1 MCICVHA
8 YISSD
13 IFLGHLLSLLKVG
26 LHIQVYDFVG
36 LAKLYY
42 AGSHGMDI
50 MGPVR
55 PMTNDHLDCVR
66 STDKQVIGLDTCLSC
81 TLILCFNR
89 LFLLKYFFDLVSCI
103 SFLVIKG

>member
-8 YISSD
+8 YISSA
-13 IFLGHLLSLLKVG
+13 IFIGHLLSLLKLG
-26 LHIQVYDFVG
+26 PHIQVYNFVG
-36 LAKLYY
+36 LTELHY

-55 PMTNDHLDCVR
+55 PMTNNHLDCFR
-66 STDKQVIGLDTCLSC
+66 STDKQVIGLDTRLSC

-89 LFLLKYFFDLVSCI
+89 LFLLKYFFDLVSCV
-103 SFLVIKG
+103 SFLVLIG